1 MPMVRDDIVCGWSR
15 SGVQGEQCQCDMLC
29 MQEAKSW
36 RGDDMDEKVRNRGD
50 KWRRRPICSCSIRG
64 EEATNYE
71 ARKGGKG
78 SGADAKGTEQDQ
90 GDRMWNLCS
99 DGKEDEA
106 CTMAVR
112 NAGVILHDVQ
122 PILEVEKGSTVGKG
136 HKGICWKCHVLH
148 GPFGSGSKCEWEDVV
163 MLMIMEIYLNAK
175 MKRLAELAF
184 ECEWK
189 DMEELKKW
197 LTKMPLK
204 GKHSKG
210 MELYMWFVEGQLT
223 PL

>member
-1 MPMVRDDIVCGWSR
+1 MVRDDIVCGWSR
-15 SGVQGEQCQCDMLC
+15 SGVQGERCQCDMLC

-50 KWRRRPICSCSIRG
+50 KWRRRPICSCSIQG

-112 NAGVILHDVQ
+112 NTGVILHDVQ
-122 PILEVEKGSTVGKG
+122 PILEVEKGSTVWERTQGDMLEVS
-136 HKGICWKCHVLH
+136 HAIMRRCAAWTIWK
-148 GPFGSGSKCEWEDVV
+148 WQQ
-163 MLMIMEIYLNAK
+163 M
-175 MKRLAELAF
+175 
-184 ECEWK
+184 
-189 DMEELKKW
+189 
-197 LTKMPLK
+197 
-204 GKHSKG
+204 
-210 MELYMWFVEGQLT
+210 
-223 PL
+223 